1 MDPVIATST
10 TSRPP
15 RTRVTLTVN
24 GVPHDLLIPPARS
37 LADTLRYDLGLTG
50 TKRACNEGECGS
62 CSVLLDGEVVNSCL
76 LPAVEAEGHLVITI
90 EGLAAGGRLDPVQ
103 RAFADNFAAQC
114 GYCTPGMIMTAKA
127 LLDKNPNPTEAE
139 IRDGIR
145 GNLCRCT
152 GYAKIVQA
160 IGAAAGAPARAPD
173 RPATHEV
180 VGRSLRRVDADEKV
194 TGKAAY
200 AYDMALPGMVYGE
213 ILRSPVAHA
222 RITRLDTATAR
233 ELPGVL
239 AVLTQADMPPAR
251 FGAFTQDETALA
263 DGVVR
268 YVGEGVAAVIATDED
283 TARAALDLIE
293 VEYDPLPAV
302 VDPEAAMAEG
312 APQLHAGAERNIVAH
327 NRVIGGDIDKG
338 FAEADVV

>member
-1 MDPVIATST
+1 MATMSTKVIAP
-10 TSRPP
+10 PP
-15 RTRVTLTVN
+15 RARTVLTVN
-24 GVPHDLLIPPARS
+24 GLPHELLIPPSRS

-76 LPAVEAEGHLVITI
+76 VPAIEAEGHEVTTI
-90 EGLAAGGRLDPVQ
+90 EGLATGGRLDPVQ
-103 RAFADNFAAQC
+103 QAFADNFASQC

-127 LLDKNPNPTEAE
+127 LLAKNPHPSETE

-160 IGAAAGAPARAPD
+160 ISAAAGATTVTTQD
-173 RPATHEV
+173 RPDAHVT
-180 VGRSLRRVDADEKV
+180 VGRSLRRIDADEKV

-213 ILRSPVAHA
+213 ILRSPLAHA
-222 RITRLDTATAR
+222 RITRIDTTRAS

-239 AVLTQADMPPAR
+239 AVLTQADMPSSH

-268 YVGEGVAAVIATDED
+268 YVGEGVAAVIAADEE
-283 TARAALDLIE
+283 TAQAALELIDVDYE
-293 VEYDPLPAV
+293 PLSAV

-312 APQLHAGAERNIVAH
+312 
-327 NRVIGGDIDKG
+327 
-338 FAEADVV
+338 